1 MSRVRIAA
9 AAVAA
14 VASLA
19 CAGSA
24 LANGSKVTS
33 GSTKVTASA
42 AAAALLTSNH
52 ITVAPLAPATASVTT
67 FTFPITSGK
76 FNTTA
81 LRGFIRHSGGLS
93 LSNATKQV
101 TLRRPTVV
109 STKHGVVLDALVRG
123 RSHRVCRVVG
133 NHQFKKRC
141 VVVTRLVTARIARIT
156 DASISNGSV
165 TGTVNI
171 SAFTARAVNRLAGK
185 HMVSAGA
192 VLGTARTTP
201 TLG

>member
-19 CAGSA
+19 FAGSA
-24 LANGSKVTS
+24 LANGSKVTG

-52 ITVAPLAPATASVTT
+52 ITVAPLAPTTASGTA
-67 FTFPITSGK
+67 FTFPITGGK
-76 FNTTA
+76 FNTNT
-81 LRGFIRHSGGLS
+81 LRGLIRHGGGLS
-93 LSNATKQV
+93 LSNGTRQV

-123 RSHRVCRVVG
+123 PSHGVCHVVG
-133 NHQFKKRC
+133 KHQFKKRC
-141 VVVTRLVTARIARIT
+141 LVVTRLVTARIARIT
-156 DASISNGSV
+156 DASISNGTA

-171 SAFTARAVNRLAGK
+171 SAFTAREVNRLAGK
-185 HMVSAGA
+185 HVVSAGA
-192 VLGTARTTP
+192 VLGTASTTP

>member
-19 CAGSA
+19 FAGSA
-24 LANGSKVTS
+24 LANGSKVTG

-52 ITVAPLAPATASVTT
+52 ITVAPLAPTTASGTA
-67 FTFPITSGK
+67 FTFPITGGK
-76 FNTTA
+76 FNTNT
-81 LRGFIRHSGGLS
+81 LRGLIRHGGGLS
-93 LSNATKQV
+93 LSNGTRQV

-123 RSHRVCRVVG
+123 PSHGVCHVV
-133 NHQFKKRC
+133 QFKKRC
-141 VVVTRLVTARIARIT
+141 LVVTRLVTARIARIT
-156 DASISNGSV
+156 DASISNGTA

-185 HMVSAGA
+185 HVVSTGA
-192 VLGTARTTP
+192 VLGTASTTP